1 MKIKLSWKFV
11 IMLLLGIVCY
21 YIVFQAFY
29 NLMAH
34 GSMYPYN
41 NVPDMLTGVTL
52 NFVPTFLQSV
62 FIALVVFGP
71 IRARS
76 IELKIAID
84 AMLVVVMLVAFN
96 LAFPHTMRWLGFPQ
110 WGGVNWGGSAF
121 NAIFVFLGME
131 TTFYVLSF
139 KESLRETESHKRLAL
154 QYRYDSLKAQ
164 INPHF
169 LFNSLNILYSLVS
182 IDQQR
187 SKEFILS
194 LSQMYRYVMAQ
205 QNRDTVSLHDELD
218 FLRSYVGVLE
228 MRYRDQFSMLLK
240 GEELVEEQQ
249 IVPFTMQLL
258 IENVTKHNVIST
270 QYPMVVNVTIGEDQV
285 TVSNPIRK
293 RPSEASSHVGLN
305 YLTELYQTHG
315 KTFTVN
321 NDGKT
326 FVAQVP
332 FLSSKPNHT

>member
-1 MKIKLSWKFV
+1 M
-11 IMLLLGIVCY
+11 GIVCY

-34 GSMYPYN
+34 GSMYPYKN
-41 NVPDMLTGVTL
+41 IPDMLTGVTL
-52 NFVPTFLQSV
+52 NFVPTFLQSI
-62 FIALVVFGP
+62 FIALVVFRP
-71 IRARS
+71 THEKS
-76 IELKIAID
+76 IELKIMID
-84 AMLVVVMLVAFN
+84 ALLVSTMLVFFN
-96 LAFPHTMRWLGFPQ
+96 IAFPHVMQWLGFPQ
-110 WGGVNWGGSAF
+110 WSGVNWGGSAF

-139 KESLRETESHKRLAL
+139 KQSLRETESHKRLAL
-154 QYRYDSLKAQ
+154 QYRYDALKAQ

-205 QNRDTVSLHDELD
+205 QNRDTVPLRDELD
-218 FLRSYVGVLE
+218 FLHSYVGVLE
-228 MRYRDQFSMLLK
+228 MRYRDQFSMQLN
-240 GEELVEEQQ
+240 GQELVADQK

-270 QYPMVVNVTIGEDQV
+270 QHPMTVTVNISNDCV